1 MRNDWPDVTV
11 SLHSCSSPEV
21 TALVTANKA
30 DLGLAVLS
38 PQSDGVET
46 LPLAQ
51 LRVVA
56 VMPTGH
62 PLVAR
67 KVVRPKDLD
76 GDGHYIGHVQ
86 RIDKI
91 ANGKPSPKVARPVN
105 CTRTPDRK
113 KPLTH

>member
-1 MRNDWPDVTV
+1 M
-11 SLHSCSSPEV
+11 

-76 GDGHYIGHVQ
+76 GDGHYIGHVK

-91 ANGKPSPKVARPVN
+91 ANSKPSPLDSHLKCNIHVFEESLGGRFKSEAFPG
-105 CTRTPDRK
+105 C
-113 KPLTH
+113 